1 MALPRR
7 PWTEP
12 LSSPANAKAKLRR
25 AFRSKTGAAPLR
37 RGLGAWVTVPEE
49 CRDRCKLRKLSTQT
63 AADSTGKRPAISW
76 AKKERRTVNRAGR
89 SPAVEALGRRAPQGG
104 AFPSPGSLIRLASGR
119 AGGGRGL
126 GLGAFAAP
134 PMMARFYS
142 HGPLAAMGV
151 ASTVCGSARA
161 IRVPL
166 AARRGK
172 SSMRPRRPPRAGFAL
187 IVFVSAGCHCGRTCV
202 SSCSSWYSPRRRSC
216 SVPGHLSRTLCQP
229 APDTSRN

>member
-126 GLGAFAAP
+126 GLGAFT
-134 PMMARFYS
+134 AR
-142 HGPLAAMGV
+142 PAIDAK
-151 ASTVCGSARA
+151 ARML
-161 IRVPL
+161 R
-166 AARRGK
+166 
-172 SSMRPRRPPRAGFAL
+172 SE
-187 IVFVSAGCHCGRTCV
+187 
-202 SSCSSWYSPRRRSC
+202 SSCMRAWALADRRRRSTSTSAASPFSKLHDDQC
-216 SVPGHLSRTLCQP
+216 LASRVIRVEARLASCQP
-229 APDTSRN
+229 P